1 MTGRPADEAVAE
13 LLQRLIRDVPDFPQ
27 PGVMFK
33 DIAPLL
39 ADGPAFAAVIG
50 HFADRYRERVD
61 AVVGIE
67 ARGFMLAAPLAVE
80 LGVGFV
86 PVRKAGKLPGQTHQV
101 SYALEYGTASVEV
114 QVDAFAPG
122 QRVLVLDDVLATG
135 GTAEA
140 SCELVEMAGA
150 EVVEL
155 AMLMELSF
163 LSGRDRLP
171 GRAIHSLLTV

>member
-1 MTGRPADEAVAE
+1 MSEEQDARD
-13 LLQRLIRDVPDFPQ
+13 LLLRLVRDVPDFPA
-27 PGVMFK
+27 PGVVFK

-50 HFADRYRERVD
+50 HFADRYRGQVD
-61 AVVGIE
+61 VVVGVE
-67 ARGFMLAAPLAVE
+67 ARGFMLAAPVAVE

-86 PVRKAGKLPGQTHQV
+86 PVRKAGKLPGATHRI
-101 SYALEYGTASVEV
+101 SYDLEYGSAAVEV
-114 QVDAFAPG
+114 QADAFHPG

-140 SCELVEMAGA
+140 SCELVERAGA
-150 EVVEL
+150 QVVEV

-163 LSGRDRLP
+163 LGGRERLP
-171 GRAIHSLLTV
+171 GRVVHSLLTV